1 MLFVNIY
8 QIKNILNQ
16 GDFTVLRLIRLQE
29 IFGLEVVGL
38 DLCVSAIEDVSWL
51 LWLLLALLDW

>member
-29 IFGLEVVGL
+29 IFGLDVVGL
-38 DLCVSAIEDVSWL
+38 DLSESAIEDVSWL